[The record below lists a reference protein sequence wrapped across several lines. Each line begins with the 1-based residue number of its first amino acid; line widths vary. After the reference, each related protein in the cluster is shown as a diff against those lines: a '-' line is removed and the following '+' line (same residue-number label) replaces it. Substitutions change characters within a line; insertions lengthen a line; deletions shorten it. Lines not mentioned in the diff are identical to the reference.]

1 MTAYSTRFLN
11 VPTRHLLADWVEEV
25 DVLAVSER
33 MGADA
38 REFVVAQTDIGV
50 GIGISFAGFRRF

>member
-1 MTAYSTRFLN
+1 
-11 VPTRHLLADWVEEV
+11 LLADWVEEV
-25 DVLAVSER
+25 DELAVSER

-38 REFVVAQTDIGV
+38 REFVVAQTDIAV